1 MKFSTQSKLLLF
13 GAAALVLALDQGVK
27 FWVVRNLPLYTPV
40 DIFPWLK
47 PVLSF
52 TYITNR
58 GVAFGLFPQL
68 STLLKFLPL
77 GVIALIFLFRRS
89 IVVTRPWIDLA
100 LGIITGGALG
110 NLCDRLFRGGS
121 VVDFL
126 DVNFWPFR
134 QWPVFNIADSS
145 ILIGVGILLLDSLLF
160 DTQPAPV
167 AKPPQASETALA
179 PEEDCAN
186 A

>member
-1 MKFSTQSKLLLF
+1 MKISARSKLLLV
-13 GAAALVLALDQGVK
+13 GAAALVVALDQGSK
-27 FWVVRNLPLYTPV
+27 FWIVRNLPLYTPV
-40 DIFPWLK
+40 DVFPWLK
-47 PVLSF
+47 PILSF
-52 TYITNR
+52 THITNT

-68 STLLKFLPL
+68 SALFKFLPL
-77 GVIALIFLFRRS
+77 GVIGLIFLFRRS
-89 IVVTRPWIDLA
+89 IIVTRPWIDLA

-134 QWPVFNIADSS
+134 QWPVFNVADSS
-145 ILIGVGILLLDSLLF
+145 ILVGVGILLLDSLLF
-160 DTQPAPV
+160 DTQPAP
-167 AKPPQASETALA
+167 AANALQTSETVLT
-179 PEEDCAN
+179 PEDERAN

>member
-1 MKFSTQSKLLLF
+1 MKLSTQSKLLLV
-13 GAAALVLALDQGVK
+13 GAAALVVALDQGSK

-40 DIFPWLK
+40 DVFPWLK
-47 PVLSF
+47 PILSF
-52 TYITNR
+52 TYITNM

-77 GVIALIFLFRRS
+77 VIIGLIVVFRRS

-145 ILIGVGILLLDSLLF
+145 ILVGVGILLLDSLLF
-160 DTQPAPV
+160 DMQPAP
-167 AKPPQASETALA
+167 AADSPQMPETALA
-179 PEEDCAN
+179 PEDECAN

>member
-1 MKFSTQSKLLLF
+1 MKFSTQSKLCLF
-13 GAAALVLALDQGVK
+13 GAAALVLALDQGVT

-134 QWPVFNIADSS
+134 QWPVFQHRRLFYPHRRWHLAAD
-145 ILIGVGILLLDSLLF
+145 
-160 DTQPAPV
+160 PAV
-167 AKPPQASETALA
+167 WTRTRAGCQPPQARKRRCARGR
-179 PEEDCAN
+179 CAN